1 MLYNN
6 ICRRPPMTDRPAA
19 ASLTPKEAAAPLEEV
34 ELALVPVEVP
44 VPSEETVLRSPLQK
58 NFPWITPEA
67 EASDWKPLQLMV
79 CWDSTLKPPF
89 TLPRA
94 GRLGLVLR
102 LA

>member
-1 MLYNN
+1 
-6 ICRRPPMTDRPAA
+6 MTDRPAA
-19 ASLTPKEAAAPLEEV
+19 ASLTPKEGAAPLEV
-34 ELALVPVEVP
+34 ELELDPVDVP
-44 VPSEETVLRSPLQK
+44 VPMEPTVVWSPLQV

-67 EASDWKPLQLMV
+67 EASDWKPLQLML